1 MTDKFNMT
9 VGQLHAV
16 EPKTLLCIYKY
27 IPNCD
32 GEKIFLQQ
40 SLEEEIPEKIL
51 NMKIVYLGRK
61 IFTMRTLAV
70 KED

>member
-9 VGQLHAV
+9 VGQLHMI
-16 EPKTLLCIYKY
+16 EPKTLFRIYKY

-32 GEKIFLQQ
+32 GEKIFVQQ
-40 SLEEEIPEKIL
+40 SLEEEIPEEIL

-61 IFTMRTLAV
+61 IFTMRTLTV